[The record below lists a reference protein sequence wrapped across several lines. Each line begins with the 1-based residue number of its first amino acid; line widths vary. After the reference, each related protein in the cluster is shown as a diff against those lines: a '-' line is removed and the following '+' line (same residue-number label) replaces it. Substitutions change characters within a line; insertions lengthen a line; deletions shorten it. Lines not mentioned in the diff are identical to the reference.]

1 MGNMI
6 VPLDNLLNEF
16 EPQGVADLLIGANK
30 EGEVHSHNFFRE
42 GSLLIAGIIGSG
54 MDITINQMVLSGM
67 FNKNPKNIQFAFYDP
82 KQTSFREYK
91 SSPFL
96 VKELMSS
103 IEEMES
109 YLKELKE
116 LVEKRYEILKSKKT
130 KHIEEYNRYAIK
142 KDKEP
147 LPHIITVIEGLEH
160 ITLQKPEVTDLLVE
174 ILQKSRAVGIYF
186 LIGVSTPMEGVL
198 SGKLKAVLSGRI
210 AMKVSNEMESLRVID
225 ETGAE
230 RLNYHGEMI
239 YKNPQGKQS
248 VLQSAFVSAESIIS
262 VCNYVNEEY
271 NGMK

>member
-230 RLNYHGEMI
+230 RLNSHGEMI